1 MKEMATW
8 QTRGLAAIC
17 SHGENEKERTTG
29 RNVPMLYSRS
39 HVGKGV
45 AVEVKLAVLADYAN
59 VSQDGKLNIMG
70 IFQEINPPFLP
81 FPLPQMYLVV
91 SFSAGPAEIGTVRN
105 LRIPLLHSDG
115 QELLAMEAQ
124 MTIPRP
130 NRPGSRAYIN
140 QTIGLAG
147 VTFERPG
154 DYAFSILVG
163 DDEKATV
170 PLHVNDPPAGGEQ

>member
-1 MKEMATW
+1 
-8 QTRGLAAIC
+8 
-17 SHGENEKERTTG
+17 
-29 RNVPMLYSRS
+29 MLYSYS
-39 HVGKGV
+39 FGE
-45 AVEVKLAVLADYAN
+45 EVFTMDVTVAVLADYAN

-91 SFSAGPAEIGTVRN
+91 SFSAGPAEIGAVRN

-124 MTIPRP
+124 MTIPEP

-170 PLHVNDPPAGGEQ
+170 PLHVNEPRAGGEQ

>member
-1 MKEMATW
+1 MDVT
-8 QTRGLAAIC
+8 
-17 SHGENEKERTTG
+17 
-29 RNVPMLYSRS
+29 V
-39 HVGKGV
+39 
-45 AVEVKLAVLADYAN
+45 AVLADYAN

-70 IFQEINPPFLP
+70 IFQEINPPVLP
-81 FPLPQMYLVV
+81 FALPQMYLVL
-91 SFSAGPAEIGTVRN
+91 SFSAGPAEFDTVRN
-105 LRIPLLHSDG
+105 IRIPLLHSDG

-130 NRPGSRAYIN
+130 KRLGSRAYIN

-163 DDEKATV
+163 DDEKATA
-170 PLHVNDPPAGGEQ
+170 PLHVNEPSIGGG